1 MNDPSITLIQ
11 DPQSTTSSSIVNN
24 YIENN
29 SSIFQKTSLLTGD
42 NELSSPIFSLSP
54 TLKMFSSPDSSND
67 YSITTKSDSSL
78 DVNLSTE
85 HNKKFSFSSSTSVS
99 DSGTESIVDEDFVN
113 EKISNYFV
121 QDNSKTT
128 RLSRRRMTG
137 ICHSTPMKIK
147 DIKDNNEKEEFSSSD
162 SDNESESTISNCES
176 PSSSSYPSSPVN
188 DFDGT
193 PRSND
198 TILDLNTICAV
209 LNKKLR
215 EDNKKH
221 NSHDYNRIQSDIIN
235 DDSLANDTFENVDN
249 KSVMIHCDCDNS
261 YILSDDSSQNDR
273 RNSTLVRSTSLKT
286 GKTPPGTPGSKKI
299 VRFADAMG
307 LDLASVR
314 HIVDDVPYM
323 PPLSAF
329 KSLQLDD
336 EDRDWL
342 LQNRSIHQPSF
353 NLNYHPM
360 AKTNEMQVTMR
371 MLFAQPSSDPVN
383 FMERVRTNK
392 ICLENCLLSGPTGS
406 NYVFSIN
413 CIVRV
418 LNVCF
423 NKQVILRYTTN
434 EWLTWIEVPG
444 TYVPNSNDGFS
455 DKFSVNFVLAVNSN
469 GHQTMMPGQRLM
481 FAIRY
486 LTENLDEYWDNNVGM
501 NYSFIYQRC

>member
-1 MNDPSITLIQ
+1 MNDSSSTLIV
-11 DPQSTTSSSIVNN
+11 DPQSTALSSSSPSFSNN
-24 YIENN
+24 QKMENI
-29 SSIFQKTSLLTGD
+29 SSTLEQPSLSTIDG
-42 NELSSPIFSLSP
+42 ELSSPIFSMSP
-54 TLKMFSSPDSSND
+54 ALLMFSSQDICND
-67 YSITTKSDSSL
+67 YSNTANSISSMI
-78 DVNLSTE
+78 DNSGR
-85 HNKKFSFSSSTSVS
+85 NKKFSFSSSTSVS
-99 DSGTESIVDEDFVN
+99 DSGTESIVDEDFAR
-113 EKISNYFV
+113 EKILNYFV
-121 QDNSKTT
+121 QDNSKTV
-128 RLSRRRMTG
+128 RLARRRMTG
-137 ICHSTPMKIK
+137 ICHSTPLKSR
-147 DIKDNNEKEEFSSSD
+147 DNLVDDDDEKEEFSPSD
-162 SDNESESTISNCES
+162 SDHESESTLSNCKS
-176 PSSSSYPSSPVN
+176 PSSSYSLSPVDN
-188 DFDGT
+188 FDGT

-198 TILDLNTICAV
+198 TILDLNTVCVA

-215 EDNKKH
+215 EEKEKHDN
-221 NSHDYNRIQSDIIN
+221 HDSKRSDIIN
-235 DDSLANDTFENVDN
+235 DGSLDDITAEEIHDN
-249 KSVMIHCDCDNS
+249 N
-261 YILSDDSSQNDR
+261 QNDR

-307 LDLASVR
+307 LDLASIR

-323 PPLSAF
+323 PPLAAF

-342 LQNRSIHQPSF
+342 LQNRSIHPPTF
-353 NLNYHPM
+353 NMNNRPI
-360 AKTNEMQVTMR
+360 AKTDEMLATMR
-371 MLFAQPSSDPVN
+371 MLFPQPISDPVH

-406 NYVFSIN
+406 NHIFTIN

-423 NKQVILRYTTN
+423 QKQVILRYTTN
-434 EWLTWIEVPG
+434 EWLTWTEIPG

-455 DKFSVNFVLAVNSN
+455 DKFSVNFELAVNSN

-486 LTENLDEYWDNNVGM
+486 LTENLTEFWDNNVGM